1 MQKEGKRE
9 YAEEVTNALKA
20 NRDHEENQAL
30 DKNKRANSVLESD
43 ISSRSSQSSE
53 HEGKDD
59 DIIKLQNENNQNKK
73 KKAKKYHQVQ
83 KVKPQLSLEDSTNR
97 KHNSKK
103 PHNEKREQN
112 QGNDQEKEP
121 LKKNKELMSVICR
134 DNINQ
139 FKKMDIS
146 QYSELEI
153 FILAFSKASFK
164 IVKYLVKEKN
174 LLLMLGIRKVLL
186 FYILQYAWVI
196 WI

>member
-1 MQKEGKRE
+1 MKEKKE
-9 YAEEVTNALKA
+9 YAEEIMNALKA
-20 NRDHEENQAL
+20 KEYHEELHNS
-30 DKNKRANSVLESD
+30 DKNKHTNSVLENDMRSQ
-43 ISSRSSQSSE
+43 SSLQSSE
-53 HEGKDD
+53 HEGD
-59 DIIKLQNENNQNKK
+59 DISNLQNKKGKHNQNKK

-83 KVKPQLSLEDSTNR
+83 EVKPQLSLEDSTNR

-134 DNINQ
+134 DNIKQ

-153 FILAFSKASFK
+153 FILALEKSSFN
-164 IVKYLVKEKN
+164 IAKYLVKEKKSIIDARN
-174 LLLMLGIRKVLL
+174 KKGLT
-186 FYILQYAWVI
+186 FYIL
-196 WI
+196 